1 MQKDIQALQSRY
13 SLTIRLTAS
22 PLKYLVAPLA
32 AGVPLP
38 EQPEKAVTADTSA
51 IAPAIALVYFFIY
64 DPPVNFPH
72 KWVFANCYIY
82 YYNKSAVL
90 QSINKLQ

>member
-1 MQKDIQALQSRY
+1 MLLQVLPSDY
-13 SLTIRLTAS
+13 PACHLEL
-22 PLKYLVAPLA
+22 LVAPLA

-72 KWVFANCYIY
+72 ASGFLHIVT
-82 YYNKSAVL
+82 YNIITNP
-90 QSINKLQ
+90 QSSSQ